1 LTSARGVLY
10 LKHKK
15 GREQTKQQ
23 HMKHELKI
31 RNLIA
36 RVFFGE
42 TNWRSCDIPTRE
54 AIDEFISKLGKIN
67 SR

>member
-1 LTSARGVLY
+1 
-10 LKHKK
+10 
-15 GREQTKQQ
+15 
-23 HMKHELKI
+23 MKHELKI